1 MPFSATLTCVLA
13 DTPSHPSAL
22 RAESF
27 TNLDKQ
33 VWLFKRALYSVR
45 DRCMSWDNM
54 FKAPGVVHM
63 WSETGW
69 LYLLISSLCWLS
81 ETRKACLTGSVHRS
95 VPDII
100 SPLHMRESER
110 EPGPVGWKVT
120 SSPTS
125 QNPALDD
132 WLYRSV
138 RQAATFPHH
147 SDFLRATQ
155 GEGYWLYG
163 AVSARQEGLCLCK
176 WQIIS
181 TGLTFYKG
189 C

>member
-27 TNLDKQ
+27 TNLGKQ
-33 VWLFKRALYSVR
+33 AWLFKRALCSVT
-45 DRCMSWDNM
+45 DRCMSWGNM
-54 FKAPGVVHM
+54 FKAPGGELIVVHM
-63 WSETGW
+63 WSETGCM
-69 LYLLISSLCWLS
+69 ISSLCWLS
-81 ETRKACLTGSVHRS
+81 ETRKACLSGSVHRS

-100 SPLHMRESER
+100 PPLHMRESER

-120 SSPTS
+120 SSPTP
-125 QNPALDD
+125 QKPPLDD

-138 RQAATFPHH
+138 RQAATFPHR

-155 GEGYWLYG
+155 REGCWLYA
-163 AVSARQEGLCLCK
+163 AVSAWRERVCLCK
-176 WQIIS
+176 WQISS
-181 TGLTFYKG
+181 TGLTFL
-189 C
+189 